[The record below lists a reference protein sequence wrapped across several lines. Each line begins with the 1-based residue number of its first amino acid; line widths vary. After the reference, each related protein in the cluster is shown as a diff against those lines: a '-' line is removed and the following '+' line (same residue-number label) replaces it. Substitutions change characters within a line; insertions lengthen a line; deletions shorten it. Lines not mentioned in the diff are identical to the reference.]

1 MGSVHVG
8 IISESVGQGI
18 RALKL
23 SLLVLMGTAVLQ
35 GAAVFFSGSAGLL
48 ADALHNL
55 GDALTSLPLWVA
67 FLLARRHPTL
77 RFSYGYHRAEDAAG
91 LLILLV
97 ILASAAGAVYA
108 SVWRLLDPVPV
119 RAPALAMA
127 AAVIGVIGN
136 EAAAQIRIRTGRKI
150 GSAALVADGQH
161 ARLDSLTSLAVLAGL
176 LGVVLGYPAAD
187 GWAGLAISLAI
198 LGIVWESGR
207 EVIHRFMDAIDPEIL
222 RRIRTVAMEV
232 PEVRDV
238 YDLRARWLGHHVSA
252 ELTVSIDPRLTVAQ
266 GHAISE
272 EVRHRLLHE
281 IPNLADATL
290 HVDPHATAQ
299 EAHHALTAHH
309 FDRAS

>member
-1 MGSVHVG
+1 MASAHVG
-8 IISESVGQGI
+8 LIAESTGRGI
-18 RALKL
+18 RALKV
-23 SLLVLMGTAVLQ
+23 SLLVLVATAVLQ
-35 GAAVFFSGSAGLL
+35 AVAVFFSGSAGLL
-48 ADALHNL
+48 ADALHNF

-77 RFSYGYHRAEDAAG
+77 RFPYGYHRAEDAAG

-97 ILASAAGAVYA
+97 ILASAVGAGYV
-108 SVWRLLDPVPV
+108 SVLRLLAPVPV

-127 AAVIGVIGN
+127 AAVIGILGN
-136 EAAAQIRIRTGRKI
+136 EAAAQVRIRTGRKI

-161 ARLDSLTSLAVLAGL
+161 ARLDSLTSLAALAGL
-176 LGVVLGYPAAD
+176 VGVVLGYPAAD

-198 LGIVWESGR
+198 LGIGWESGR
-207 EVIHRFMDAIDPEIL
+207 EVVHRFMDAIDPEIL
-222 RRIRTVAMEV
+222 RRIRAVAIAV

-252 ELTVSIDPRLTVAQ
+252 ELTLSVDPHLTVAR

-290 HVDPHATAQ
+290 HVDPHATAS
-299 EAHHALTAHH
+299 EAHALTAHH